1 MKNIFAKYAPT
12 TLITSIL
19 LLLYISFER
28 EIIENFDRFIIP
40 VFSIMRF
47 NIITK
52 ILFCIIISIFLFSF
66 FRFKWYKGNE
76 KAYWFS
82 FVIILMY
89 GYYCWYEKLYAP
101 ILFFCFVGY
110 TDVLIGI
117 LMFAL
122 ICKVIFIL
130 PELKSTTKKVLHKI
144 KSIFEE
150 KKLNESKPLHSIFLT
165 DTPIVLPKEDILDY
179 DNDVKQLVEQL
190 KIISS
195 EYSYSVGI
203 TSSWGTGKSSYLNML
218 KHYLRINNDFI
229 IIDFNP
235 RHSYT
240 PQDIQKDFF
249 SVLQSKLKKYDY
261 RFTYIFK
268 NYLKA
273 LSIIESKFL
282 SSLFELHKIW
292 DVKSEKEKLNDL
304 IAQIDKRIVIIIE
317 DFDRL
322 LADEIIEVFK
332 LIDANASFT
341 NFIFITAYDKKHINK
356 IIGETYS
363 NEEAFFS
370 DKFFTIE
377 IPVPRCPYSKI
388 YDYLIKTLI
397 DKLHVEKEEIEKY
410 KIVLAGLR
418 EVLEKY
424 LTTLR
429 DVKRFLNFF
438 IRPYQQVK
446 GEVEFRDY
454 FLVRI
459 IQYINE
465 EEYIKLYRREYFED
479 PFSAFLSSSSELK
492 LKEDFEAETKDII
505 EILFDREKTPASI
518 NNSRFNQY
526 FENSVYGTKI
536 TEMEKLL
543 DEETTIE
550 DVYSQ
555 IKSYSQE
562 VIHKDLVPFLEFK
575 NILQFNSK
583 SKLERYLDIIVYI
596 YCSTKNRGVYLVL
609 LSFIYKKTKNEIL
622 RLYKDINQDYYYDWL
637 ILSKLQGSYIKNMKY
652 PNYPNLTGSIISESI
667 TNQTFRESIIFTKEK
682 LLDISKKALDDLLAN
697 DEQVKQLH
705 LELLY
710 SCFSEIK
717 DNVRVLDEE
726 YCKKI
731 YEAIKK
737 EPKCFLNE
745 FVTPLVNG
753 VRAPLFWE
761 DLFKNKEELKKLIY
775 NTDFENKFLVR
786 NFWEL
791 FENNGYK
798 SIEILDKPFT
808 QMVNDN
814 LEREIKRLKEI
825 EQIKKEFCIKK
836 NERETNKQGKSN
848 QFYKGVYMEL
858 LNKLKNI
865 DLNIT
870 MKDAVKKLI
879 EKEISECDKEAN

>member
-19 LLLYISFER
+19 LLLYICFER

-117 LMFAL
+117 LIFTLFYKL
-122 ICKVIFIL
+122 I
-130 PELKSTTKKVLHKI
+130 S
-144 KSIFEE
+144 SIFKKKKNEE
-150 KKLNESKPLHSIFLT
+150 IDDKDTIFLS
-165 DTPIVLPKEDILDY
+165 DTPIISDKKDILDY
-179 DNDVKQLVEQL
+179 ANDVKQLAEQL

-203 TSSWGTGKSSYLNML
+203 TSSWGSGKSSYLNML
-218 KHYLRINNDFI
+218 KNYLSSNKDFI
-229 IIDFNP
+229 VIDFNP

-249 SVLQSKLKKYDY
+249 SVLQSKLKEYDY

-304 IAQIDKRIVIIIE
+304 ISQIDKRIVIVIE

-332 LIDANASFT
+332 LIDGNASFT

-377 IPVPRCPYSKI
+377 VPIPKRPYDKI
-388 YDYLIKTLI
+388 FNYLIETLT
-397 DKLHVEKEEIEKY
+397 DKLHIRKEEVEKYE
-410 KIVLAGLR
+410 IVLANHI
-418 EVLEKY
+418 EVLKKY

-429 DVKRFLNFF
+429 DVKRFLNLF
-438 IRPYQQVK
+438 IRSYQQVE

-454 FLVRI
+454 FLIRI
-459 IQYINE
+459 IQYKNE
-465 EEYIKLYRREYFED
+465 EEYVKLYKKEYFENEY
-479 PFSAFLSSSSELK
+479 FTEFK
-492 LKEDFEAETKDII
+492 LKENLNAETKEII
-505 EILFDREKTPASI
+505 RELFNKDKSLTSI
-518 NNSRFNQY
+518 NNHTMFDRY
-526 FENSVYGTKI
+526 FYNSVYGTLKI

-609 LSFIYKKTKNEIL
+609 LSFIYKKTKKEIL

-761 DLFKNKEELKKLIY
+761 DLFKNKEELKKLIDK
-775 NTDFENKFLVR
+775 TDFENKFLVR
-786 NFWEL
+786 NFWKL
-791 FENNGYK
+791 FENNEYK
-798 SIEILDKPFT
+798 PIEILDKPFT

>member
-19 LLLYISFER
+19 LLLYICFER

-117 LMFAL
+117 LIFTLFYKL
-122 ICKVIFIL
+122 I
-130 PELKSTTKKVLHKI
+130 S
-144 KSIFEE
+144 SIFKKKKNEE
-150 KKLNESKPLHSIFLT
+150 IDDKDTIFLS
-165 DTPIVLPKEDILDY
+165 DTPIISDKKDILDY
-179 DNDVKQLVEQL
+179 ANDVKQLAEQL

-203 TSSWGTGKSSYLNML
+203 TSSWGSGKSSYLNML
-218 KHYLRINNDFI
+218 KNYLSSNKDFI
-229 IIDFNP
+229 VIDFNP

-249 SVLQSKLKKYDY
+249 SVLQSKLKEYDY

-304 IAQIDKRIVIIIE
+304 ISQIDKRIVIVIE

-332 LIDANASFT
+332 LIDGNASFT

-377 IPVPRCPYSKI
+377 VPIPKRPYDKI
-388 YDYLIKTLI
+388 FNYLIETLT
-397 DKLHVEKEEIEKY
+397 DKLHIRKEEVEKYE
-410 KIVLAGLR
+410 IVLANHI
-418 EVLEKY
+418 EVLKKY

-429 DVKRFLNFF
+429 DVKRFLNLF
-438 IRPYQQVK
+438 IRSYQQVE

-454 FLVRI
+454 FLIRI
-459 IQYINE
+459 IQYKNE
-465 EEYIKLYRREYFED
+465 EEYVKLYKKEYFENEY
-479 PFSAFLSSSSELK
+479 FTEFK
-492 LKEDFEAETKDII
+492 LKENLNAETKEII
-505 EILFDREKTPASI
+505 RELFNKDKSLTSI
-518 NNSRFNQY
+518 NNHTMFDRY
-526 FENSVYGTKI
+526 FYNSVYGTLKI

-609 LSFIYKKTKNEIL
+609 LSFIYKKTKNEI
-622 RLYKDINQDYYYDWL
+622 NQDYYDRL

-761 DLFKNKEELKKLIY
+761 DLFKNKEELKKLIDK
-775 NTDFENKFLVR
+775 TDFENKFLVR
-786 NFWEL
+786 NFWKL
-791 FENNGYK
+791 FENNEYK
-798 SIEILDKPFT
+798 PIEILDKPFT

-825 EQIKKEFCIKK
+825 EQIKKEFCKKK

>member
-19 LLLYISFER
+19 LLLYICFER

-117 LMFAL
+117 LIFTLFYKL
-122 ICKVIFIL
+122 I
-130 PELKSTTKKVLHKI
+130 S
-144 KSIFEE
+144 SIFKKKKNEE
-150 KKLNESKPLHSIFLT
+150 IDDKDTIFLS
-165 DTPIVLPKEDILDY
+165 DTPIISDKKDILDY
-179 DNDVKQLVEQL
+179 ANDVKQLVEQL

-203 TSSWGTGKSSYLNML
+203 TSSWGSGKSSYLNML
-218 KHYLRINNDFI
+218 KNYLSSNKDFI
-229 IIDFNP
+229 VIDFNP

-249 SVLQSKLKKYDY
+249 SVLQSKLKEYDY

-304 IAQIDKRIVIIIE
+304 ISQIDKRIVIVIE

-332 LIDANASFT
+332 LIDGNASFT

-377 IPVPRCPYSKI
+377 VPIPKRPYDKI
-388 YDYLIKTLI
+388 FNYLIETLT
-397 DKLHVEKEEIEKY
+397 DKLHIRKEEVEKYE
-410 KIVLAGLR
+410 IVLANHI
-418 EVLEKY
+418 EVLKKY

-429 DVKRFLNFF
+429 DVKRFLNLF
-438 IRPYQQVK
+438 IRSYQQVE

-454 FLVRI
+454 FLIRI
-459 IQYINE
+459 IQYKNE
-465 EEYIKLYRREYFED
+465 EEYVKLYKKEYFENED
-479 PFSAFLSSSSELK
+479 FTDFSPSEFK
-492 LKEDFEAETKDII
+492 LKENLNAETEEIIRELFNKDKS
-505 EILFDREKTPASI
+505 LTSI
-518 NNSRFNQY
+518 NNHTMFDRY
-526 FENSVYGTKI
+526 FYNSVYGTLKI

-637 ILSKLQGSYIKNMKY
+637 ILSKLQGSYVKNMKY

-761 DLFKNKEELKKLIY
+761 DLFKNKEELKKLIDK
-775 NTDFENKFLVR
+775 TDFENKFLVR
-786 NFWEL
+786 NFWKL
-791 FENNGYK
+791 FENNEYK
-798 SIEILDKPFT
+798 PIEILDKPFT

-825 EQIKKEFCIKK
+825 EQIKKEFSIKK

>member
-117 LMFAL
+117 LIFTLFYKL
-122 ICKVIFIL
+122 I
-130 PELKSTTKKVLHKI
+130 S
-144 KSIFEE
+144 SIFKKKKNEE
-150 KKLNESKPLHSIFLT
+150 IDDKDTIFLS
-165 DTPIVLPKEDILDY
+165 DTPIISDKEDILDY
-179 DNDVKQLVEQL
+179 ANDVKQLAEQL

-203 TSSWGTGKSSYLNML
+203 TSSWGSGKSSYLNML
-218 KHYLRINNDFI
+218 KNYLSSNKDFI
-229 IIDFNP
+229 VIDFNP

-249 SVLQSKLKKYDY
+249 SVLQSKLKEYDY

-304 IAQIDKRIVIIIE
+304 ISQIDKRIVIVIE

-332 LIDANASFT
+332 LIDGNASFT

-377 IPVPRCPYSKI
+377 VPIPKRPYDKI
-388 YDYLIKTLI
+388 FNYLIETLT
-397 DKLHVEKEEIEKY
+397 DKLHIRKEEVEKYE
-410 KIVLAGLR
+410 IVLANHI
-418 EVLEKY
+418 EVLKKY

-429 DVKRFLNFF
+429 DVKRFLNLF
-438 IRPYQQVK
+438 IRSYQQVE

-454 FLVRI
+454 FLIRI
-459 IQYINE
+459 IQYKNE
-465 EEYIKLYRREYFED
+465 EEYVKLYKKEYFKNED
-479 PFSAFLSSSSELK
+479 FTNFSPSEFK
-492 LKEDFEAETKDII
+492 LKENLNAETEEIIRELFNKDKS
-505 EILFDREKTPASI
+505 LTSI
-518 NNSRFNQY
+518 NNHTMFDRY
-526 FENSVYGTKI
+526 FYNSVYGTLKI

-555 IKSYSQE
+555 IKLYSQE

-583 SKLERYLDIIVYI
+583 FKLERYLDIIVYI
-596 YCSTKNRGVYLVL
+596 YCLTKNRGAYLIL
-609 LSFIYKKTKNEIL
+609 LSFIYKKTKNEI
-622 RLYKDINQDYYYDWL
+622 NQDYYDGL
-637 ILSKLQGSYIKNMKY
+637 ISSKLQGFYIKNMNY
-652 PNYPNLTGSIISESI
+652 PNYPNITGSLISESI
-667 TNQTFRESIIFTKEK
+667 TNQTFSESIIFTKEQ
-682 LLDISKKALDDLLAN
+682 LLYISRKALYDYIN
-697 DEQVKQLH
+697 NEPCIGEKH
-705 LELLY
+705 LSLLY
-710 SCFSEIK
+710 SCFLKLENNTRKLDK
-717 DNVRVLDEE
+717 DACEKV
-726 YCKKI
+726 

-745 FVTPLVNG
+745 FVTPLVDG

-761 DLFKNKEELKKLIY
+761 DLFKNKEELKELIY
-775 NTDFENKFLVR
+775 NTDFENKFLIR

-791 FENNGYK
+791 FENNEYK
-798 SIEILDKPFT
+798 PIEILDKPFT

-825 EQIKKEFCIKK
+825 EQIKKNFCIKK

-865 DLNIT
+865 NLNIT

>member
-76 KAYWFS
+76 KVYWFS

-117 LMFAL
+117 LIFTLFYKL
-122 ICKVIFIL
+122 I
-130 PELKSTTKKVLHKI
+130 S
-144 KSIFEE
+144 SIFKKKKNEE
-150 KKLNESKPLHSIFLT
+150 IDDKDTIFLS
-165 DTPIVLPKEDILDY
+165 DTPIISDKKDILDY
-179 DNDVKQLVEQL
+179 ANDVKQLAEQL

-203 TSSWGTGKSSYLNML
+203 TSSWGSGKSSYLNML
-218 KHYLRINNDFI
+218 KNYLSSNKDFI
-229 IIDFNP
+229 VIDFNP

-240 PQDIQKDFF
+240 PKDIQKDFF
-249 SVLQSKLKKYDY
+249 SVLQSKLKEYDY

-304 IAQIDKRIVIIIE
+304 ISQIDKRIVIVIE

-332 LIDANASFT
+332 LIDGNASFT

-377 IPVPRCPYSKI
+377 VPIPKRPYDKI
-388 YDYLIKTLI
+388 FNYLIETLT
-397 DKLHVEKEEIEKY
+397 DKLHIRKEEVEKYE
-410 KIVLAGLR
+410 IVLANHI
-418 EVLEKY
+418 EVLKKY

-429 DVKRFLNFF
+429 DVKRFLNLF
-438 IRPYQQVK
+438 IRSYQQVE

-454 FLVRI
+454 FLIRI
-459 IQYINE
+459 IQYKNE
-465 EEYIKLYRREYFED
+465 EEYVKLYKKEYFENED
-479 PFSAFLSSSSELK
+479 FTDFSPSEFK
-492 LKEDFEAETKDII
+492 LKENLNAETEEIIRELFNKDKS
-505 EILFDREKTPASI
+505 LTSI
-518 NNSRFNQY
+518 NNHTMFDRY
-526 FENSVYGTKI
+526 FYNSVYGTLKI

-731 YEAIKK
+731 YEVIKK

-761 DLFKNKEELKKLIY
+761 DLFKNKEELKKLIDK
-775 NTDFENKFLVR
+775 TDFENKFLVR
-786 NFWEL
+786 NFWKL
-791 FENNGYK
+791 FENNEYK
-798 SIEILDKPFT
+798 PIEILDKPFT

-865 DLNIT
+865 NLNIT

>member
-1 MKNIFAKYAPT
+1 MI
-12 TLITSIL
+12 
-19 LLLYISFER
+19 
-28 EIIENFDRFIIP
+28 
-40 VFSIMRF
+40 
-47 NIITK
+47 
-52 ILFCIIISIFLFSF
+52 
-66 FRFKWYKGNE
+66 
-76 KAYWFS
+76 
-82 FVIILMY
+82 
-89 GYYCWYEKLYAP
+89 
-101 ILFFCFVGY
+101 
-110 TDVLIGI
+110 
-117 LMFAL
+117 
-122 ICKVIFIL
+122 
-130 PELKSTTKKVLHKI
+130 
-144 KSIFEE
+144 
-150 KKLNESKPLHSIFLT
+150 
-165 DTPIVLPKEDILDY
+165 
-179 DNDVKQLVEQL
+179 
-190 KIISS
+190 
-195 EYSYSVGI
+195 
-203 TSSWGTGKSSYLNML
+203 
-218 KHYLRINNDFI
+218 
-229 IIDFNP
+229 
-235 RHSYT
+235 
-240 PQDIQKDFF
+240 
-249 SVLQSKLKKYDY
+249 
-261 RFTYIFK
+261 
-268 NYLKA
+268 
-273 LSIIESKFL
+273 
-282 SSLFELHKIW
+282 
-292 DVKSEKEKLNDL
+292 
-304 IAQIDKRIVIIIE
+304 
-317 DFDRL
+317 
-322 LADEIIEVFK
+322 
-332 LIDANASFT
+332 
-341 NFIFITAYDKKHINK
+341 
-356 IIGETYS
+356 
-363 NEEAFFS
+363 
-370 DKFFTIE
+370 
-377 IPVPRCPYSKI
+377 
-388 YDYLIKTLI
+388 
-397 DKLHVEKEEIEKY
+397 
-410 KIVLAGLR
+410 
-418 EVLEKY
+418 
-424 LTTLR
+424 
-429 DVKRFLNFF
+429 
-438 IRPYQQVK
+438 
-446 GEVEFRDY
+446 
-454 FLVRI
+454 RI
-459 IQYINE
+459 IQYKNE
-465 EEYIKLYRREYFED
+465 EEYVKLYKKEYFENEY
-479 PFSAFLSSSSELK
+479 FTEFK
-492 LKEDFEAETKDII
+492 LKENLNAETEEIIRELFNKDKS
-505 EILFDREKTPASI
+505 LTSI
-518 NNSRFNQY
+518 NNHTMFDRY
-526 FENSVYGTKI
+526 FYNSVYGTLKI

-761 DLFKNKEELKKLIY
+761 DLFKNKEELKKLIDK
-775 NTDFENKFLVR
+775 TDFENKFLVR
-786 NFWEL
+786 NFWKL
-791 FENNGYK
+791 FENNEYK
-798 SIEILDKPFT
+798 PIEILDKPFT

>member
-117 LMFAL
+117 LIFTLFYKL
-122 ICKVIFIL
+122 I
-130 PELKSTTKKVLHKI
+130 S
-144 KSIFEE
+144 SIFKKKKNEE
-150 KKLNESKPLHSIFLT
+150 IDDKDTIFLS
-165 DTPIVLPKEDILDY
+165 DTPIISDKKDILDY
-179 DNDVKQLVEQL
+179 ANDVKQLVEQL

-203 TSSWGTGKSSYLNML
+203 TSSWGSGKSSYLNML
-218 KHYLRINNDFI
+218 KNYLSSNKDFI
-229 IIDFNP
+229 VIDFNP

-249 SVLQSKLKKYDY
+249 SVLQSKLKEYDY

-304 IAQIDKRIVIIIE
+304 ISQIDKRIVIVIE

-332 LIDANASFT
+332 LIDGNASFT

-377 IPVPRCPYSKI
+377 VPIPKRPYDKI
-388 YDYLIKTLI
+388 FNYLIETLT
-397 DKLHVEKEEIEKY
+397 DKLHIRKEEVEKYE
-410 KIVLAGLR
+410 IVLANHI
-418 EVLEKY
+418 EVLKKY

-429 DVKRFLNFF
+429 DVKRFLNLF
-438 IRPYQQVK
+438 IRSYQQVE

-454 FLVRI
+454 FLIRI
-459 IQYINE
+459 IQYKNE
-465 EEYIKLYRREYFED
+465 EEYVKLYKKEYFENED
-479 PFSAFLSSSSELK
+479 FTDFSPSEFK
-492 LKEDFEAETKDII
+492 LKENLNAETEEIIRELFNKDKS
-505 EILFDREKTPASI
+505 LTSI
-518 NNSRFNQY
+518 NNHTMFDRY
-526 FENSVYGTKI
+526 FYNSVYGTLKI
-536 TEMEKLL
+536 KEMEKLL

-667 TNQTFRESIIFTKEK
+667 INQTFRESIIFTKEK

-761 DLFKNKEELKKLIY
+761 DLFKNKEELKKLIDK
-775 NTDFENKFLVR
+775 TDFENKFLVR

-791 FENNGYK
+791 FENNEYK
-798 SIEILDKPFT
+798 PIEILDKPFT

-836 NERETNKQGKSN
+836 NKRKTNKQGKSN

-865 DLNIT
+865 NLNIT
-870 MKDAVKKLI
+870 MKNAVKKLI

>member
-101 ILFFCFVGY
+101 IIFFCFVGY

-117 LMFAL
+117 LIFTLFYKL
-122 ICKVIFIL
+122 I
-130 PELKSTTKKVLHKI
+130 S
-144 KSIFEE
+144 SIFKKKKNEE
-150 KKLNESKPLHSIFLT
+150 IDDKDTIFLS
-165 DTPIVLPKEDILDY
+165 DTPIISDKKDILDY
-179 DNDVKQLVEQL
+179 ANDVKQLAEQL

-203 TSSWGTGKSSYLNML
+203 TSSWGSGKSSYLNML
-218 KHYLRINNDFI
+218 KNYLSSNKDFI
-229 IIDFNP
+229 VIDFNP

-249 SVLQSKLKKYDY
+249 SVLQSKLKEYDY

-304 IAQIDKRIVIIIE
+304 ISQIDKRIVIVIE

-332 LIDANASFT
+332 LIDGNASFT

-377 IPVPRCPYSKI
+377 VPIPKRPYDKI
-388 YDYLIKTLI
+388 FNYIIETLT
-397 DKLHVEKEEIEKY
+397 DKLHIRKEEVEKYE
-410 KIVLAGLR
+410 IVLANHI
-418 EVLEKY
+418 EVLKKY

-429 DVKRFLNFF
+429 DVKRFLNLF
-438 IRPYQQVK
+438 IRSYQQVE

-454 FLVRI
+454 FLIRI
-459 IQYINE
+459 IQYKNE
-465 EEYIKLYRREYFED
+465 EEYVKLYKKEYFENEY
-479 PFSAFLSSSSELK
+479 FTEFK
-492 LKEDFEAETKDII
+492 LKENLNAETEEIIRELFNKDKS
-505 EILFDREKTPASI
+505 LTSI
-518 NNSRFNQY
+518 NNHTMFDRY
-526 FENSVYGTKI
+526 FYNSVYGTLKI

-761 DLFKNKEELKKLIY
+761 DLFKNKEELKKLIDK
-775 NTDFENKFLVR
+775 TDFENKFLVR
-786 NFWEL
+786 NFW
-791 FENNGYK
+791 N
-798 SIEILDKPFT
+798 
-808 QMVNDN
+808 
-814 LEREIKRLKEI
+814 R
-825 EQIKKEFCIKK
+825 
-836 NERETNKQGKSN
+836 
-848 QFYKGVYMEL
+848 
-858 LNKLKNI
+858 
-865 DLNIT
+865 
-870 MKDAVKKLI
+870 
-879 EKEISECDKEAN
+879 AN

>member
-19 LLLYISFER
+19 LLLYICFER

-117 LMFAL
+117 LIFTLFYKL
-122 ICKVIFIL
+122 I
-130 PELKSTTKKVLHKI
+130 S
-144 KSIFEE
+144 SIFKKKKNEE
-150 KKLNESKPLHSIFLT
+150 IDDKDTIFLS
-165 DTPIVLPKEDILDY
+165 DTPIISDKKDILDY
-179 DNDVKQLVEQL
+179 ANDVKQLAEQL

-203 TSSWGTGKSSYLNML
+203 TSSWGSGKSSYLNML
-218 KHYLRINNDFI
+218 KNYLSSNKDFI
-229 IIDFNP
+229 VIDFNP

-249 SVLQSKLKKYDY
+249 SVLQSKLKEYDY

-304 IAQIDKRIVIIIE
+304 ISQIDKRIVIVIE

-332 LIDANASFT
+332 LIDGNASFT

-377 IPVPRCPYSKI
+377 VPIPKRPYDKI
-388 YDYLIKTLI
+388 FNYIIETLT
-397 DKLHVEKEEIEKY
+397 DKLHIRKEEVEKYE
-410 KIVLAGLR
+410 IVLANHI
-418 EVLEKY
+418 EVLKKY

-429 DVKRFLNFF
+429 DVKRFLNLF
-438 IRPYQQVK
+438 IRSYQQVE

-454 FLVRI
+454 FLIRI
-459 IQYINE
+459 IQYKNE
-465 EEYIKLYRREYFED
+465 EEYVKLYKKEYFENEY
-479 PFSAFLSSSSELK
+479 FTEFK
-492 LKEDFEAETKDII
+492 LKENLNAETEEIIRELFNKDKS
-505 EILFDREKTPASI
+505 LTSI
-518 NNSRFNQY
+518 NNHTMFDRY
-526 FENSVYGTKI
+526 FYNSVYGTLKI

-761 DLFKNKEELKKLIY
+761 DLFKNKEELKKLIDK
-775 NTDFENKFLVR
+775 TDFENKFLVR
-786 NFWEL
+786 NFWKL
-791 FENNGYK
+791 FENNEYK
-798 SIEILDKPFT
+798 PIEILDKPFT

-865 DLNIT
+865 NLNIT

>member
-1 MKNIFAKYAPT
+1 MQFICIFAVLKYTKMKNIFAKYAPT

-19 LLLYISFER
+19 LLLYICFER

-117 LMFAL
+117 LIFTLFYKL
-122 ICKVIFIL
+122 I
-130 PELKSTTKKVLHKI
+130 S
-144 KSIFEE
+144 SIFKKKKNEE
-150 KKLNESKPLHSIFLT
+150 IDHKDTIFLS
-165 DTPIVLPKEDILDY
+165 DTPIISDKKDILDY
-179 DNDVKQLVEQL
+179 ANDVKQLAEQL

-203 TSSWGTGKSSYLNML
+203 TSSWGSGKSSYLNML
-218 KHYLRINNDFI
+218 KNYLSSNKDFI
-229 IIDFNP
+229 VIDFNP

-249 SVLQSKLKKYDY
+249 SVLQSKLKEYDY

-304 IAQIDKRIVIIIE
+304 ISQIDKRIVIVIE

-377 IPVPRCPYSKI
+377 VPIPKRPYDKI
-388 YDYLIKTLI
+388 FNYLIETLT
-397 DKLHVEKEEIEKY
+397 DKLHIRKEEVEKYE
-410 KIVLAGLR
+410 IVLANHI
-418 EVLEKY
+418 EVLKKY

-429 DVKRFLNFF
+429 DVKRFLNLF
-438 IRPYQQVK
+438 IRSYQQVE

-454 FLVRI
+454 FLIRI
-459 IQYINE
+459 IQYKNE
-465 EEYIKLYRREYFED
+465 EEYVKLYKKEYFENEY
-479 PFSAFLSSSSELK
+479 FTEFK
-492 LKEDFEAETKDII
+492 LKENLNAETEEIIRELFNKDKS
-505 EILFDREKTPASI
+505 LTSI
-518 NNSRFNQY
+518 NNHTMFDRY
-526 FENSVYGTKI
+526 FYNSVYGTLKI

-710 SCFSEIK
+710 SCFSELENNTRKLDK
-717 DNVRVLDEE
+717 DSCEKV
-726 YCKKI
+726 

-737 EPKCFLNE
+737 EPEYFLND
-745 FVTPLVNG
+745 FVTPLVDG

-761 DLFKNKEELKKLIY
+761 DLFKNKEELKELI
-775 NTDFENKFLVR
+775 NRTNFENKILVK

-791 FENNGYK
+791 LENNGYK
-798 SIEILDKPFT
+798 SIEILDKPFD
-808 QMVNDN
+808 QMVSDN
-814 LEREIKRLKEI
+814 LEREIKKLRLLENIEDEFKEVKSKQKEEISNTNYLERFIRLSEKVIGVKLNILRKIELDKEI
-825 EQIKKEFCIKK
+825 E
-836 NERETNKQGKSN
+836 KS
-848 QFYKGVYMEL
+848 
-858 LNKLKNI
+858 
-865 DLNIT
+865 
-870 MKDAVKKLI
+870 
-879 EKEISECDKEAN
+879 ISECEKEMGKLQETN

>member
-19 LLLYISFER
+19 LLLYICFER

-117 LMFAL
+117 LIFTLFYKL
-122 ICKVIFIL
+122 I
-130 PELKSTTKKVLHKI
+130 S
-144 KSIFEE
+144 SIFKKKKNEE
-150 KKLNESKPLHSIFLT
+150 IDDKDTIFLS
-165 DTPIVLPKEDILDY
+165 DTPIISDKKDILDY
-179 DNDVKQLVEQL
+179 ANDVKQLAEQL

-203 TSSWGTGKSSYLNML
+203 TSSWGSGKSSYLNML
-218 KHYLRINNDFI
+218 KNYLSSNKDFI
-229 IIDFNP
+229 VIDFNP

-249 SVLQSKLKKYDY
+249 SVLQSKLKEYDY

-304 IAQIDKRIVIIIE
+304 ISQIDKRIVIVIE

-332 LIDANASFT
+332 LIDGNASFT

-377 IPVPRCPYSKI
+377 VPIPKRPYDKI
-388 YDYLIKTLI
+388 FNYLIETLT
-397 DKLHVEKEEIEKY
+397 DKLHIRKEEVEKYE
-410 KIVLAGLR
+410 IVLANHI
-418 EVLEKY
+418 EVLKKY

-429 DVKRFLNFF
+429 DVKRFLNLF
-438 IRPYQQVK
+438 IRSYQQVE

-454 FLVRI
+454 FLIRI
-459 IQYINE
+459 IQYKNE
-465 EEYIKLYRREYFED
+465 EEYVKLYKKEYFENEY
-479 PFSAFLSSSSELK
+479 FTEFK
-492 LKEDFEAETKDII
+492 LKENLNAETEEIIRELFNKDKS
-505 EILFDREKTPASI
+505 LTSI
-518 NNSRFNQY
+518 NNHTMFDRY
-526 FENSVYGTKI
+526 FYNSVYGTLKI

-761 DLFKNKEELKKLIY
+761 DLFKNKEELKKLIDK
-775 NTDFENKFLVR
+775 TDFENKFLVR
-786 NFWEL
+786 NFWKL
-791 FENNGYK
+791 FENNEYK
-798 SIEILDKPFT
+798 PIEILDKPFT

>member
-117 LMFAL
+117 LIFTLFYKL
-122 ICKVIFIL
+122 I
-130 PELKSTTKKVLHKI
+130 S
-144 KSIFEE
+144 SIFKKKKNEE
-150 KKLNESKPLHSIFLT
+150 IDDKDTIFLS
-165 DTPIVLPKEDILDY
+165 DTPIISDKKDILDY
-179 DNDVKQLVEQL
+179 ANDVKQLAEQL

-203 TSSWGTGKSSYLNML
+203 TSSWGSGKSSYLNML
-218 KHYLRINNDFI
+218 KNYLSSNKDFI
-229 IIDFNP
+229 VIDFNP

-543 DEETTIE
+543 DEETTIV

-555 IKSYSQE
+555 IESYSQE
-562 VIHKDLVPFLEFK
+562 IIHKDLLPFLEFK

-596 YCSTKNRGVYLVL
+596 YCSTKNRGAYLVL
-609 LSFIYKKTKNEIL
+609 LPFIYKKTKNEIL

-761 DLFKNKEELKKLIY
+761 DLFKNKEELKKLIDK
-775 NTDFENKFLVR
+775 TDFENKFLVR
-786 NFWEL
+786 NFWKL
-791 FENNGYK
+791 FENNEYK
-798 SIEILDKPFT
+798 PIEILDKPFT

>member
-117 LMFAL
+117 LIFTLFYKL
-122 ICKVIFIL
+122 I
-130 PELKSTTKKVLHKI
+130 S
-144 KSIFEE
+144 SIFKKKKNEE
-150 KKLNESKPLHSIFLT
+150 IDDKDTIFLS
-165 DTPIVLPKEDILDY
+165 DTPIISDKKDILDY
-179 DNDVKQLVEQL
+179 ANDVKQLAEQL

-203 TSSWGTGKSSYLNML
+203 TSSWGSGKSSYLNML
-218 KHYLRINNDFI
+218 KNYLSSNKDFI
-229 IIDFNP
+229 VIDFNP

-249 SVLQSKLKKYDY
+249 SVLQSKLKEYDY

-304 IAQIDKRIVIIIE
+304 ISQIDKRIVIVIE

-332 LIDANASFT
+332 LIDGNASFT

-377 IPVPRCPYSKI
+377 VPIPKRPYDKI
-388 YDYLIKTLI
+388 FNYLIETLT
-397 DKLHVEKEEIEKY
+397 DKLHIRKEEVEKYE
-410 KIVLAGLR
+410 IVLANHI
-418 EVLEKY
+418 EVLKKY

-429 DVKRFLNFF
+429 DVKRFLNLF
-438 IRPYQQVK
+438 IRSYQQVE

-454 FLVRI
+454 FLIRI
-459 IQYINE
+459 IQYKNE
-465 EEYIKLYRREYFED
+465 EEYVKLYKKEYFENED
-479 PFSAFLSSSSELK
+479 FTDFSPSEFK
-492 LKEDFEAETKDII
+492 LKENLNAETEEIIRELFNKDKS
-505 EILFDREKTPASI
+505 LTSI
-518 NNSRFNQY
+518 NNHTMFDRY
-526 FENSVYGTKI
+526 FYNSVYGTLKI

-575 NILQFNSK
+575 SILQFNCK
-583 SKLERYLDIIVYI
+583 FKLERYLDIIVYI
-596 YCSTKNRGVYLVL
+596 YCLTKNRGAYLIL
-609 LSFIYKKTKNEIL
+609 LSFIYKKTKNEI
-622 RLYKDINQDYYYDWL
+622 NQDYYDRL

-682 LLDISKKALDDLLAN
+682 FLDISKKALDDLLAN

-761 DLFKNKEELKKLIY
+761 DLFKNKEELKKLIDK
-775 NTDFENKFLVR
+775 TDFENKFLVR
-786 NFWEL
+786 NFWKL
-791 FENNGYK
+791 FENNEYK
-798 SIEILDKPFT
+798 PIEILDKPFT

-814 LEREIKRLKEI
+814 LEREFKRLKEI

-865 DLNIT
+865 NLNIT

>member
-101 ILFFCFVGY
+101 IIFFCFVGY

-117 LMFAL
+117 LIFTLFYKL
-122 ICKVIFIL
+122 I
-130 PELKSTTKKVLHKI
+130 S
-144 KSIFEE
+144 SIFKKKKNEE
-150 KKLNESKPLHSIFLT
+150 IDDKDTIFLS
-165 DTPIVLPKEDILDY
+165 DTPIISDKKDILDY
-179 DNDVKQLVEQL
+179 ANDVKQLAEQL

-203 TSSWGTGKSSYLNML
+203 TSSWGSGKSSYLNML
-218 KHYLRINNDFI
+218 KNYLSSNKDFI
-229 IIDFNP
+229 VIDFNP

-249 SVLQSKLKKYDY
+249 SVLQSKLKEYDY

-304 IAQIDKRIVIIIE
+304 ISQIDKRIVIVIE

-332 LIDANASFT
+332 LIDGNASFT

-377 IPVPRCPYSKI
+377 VPIPKRPYDKI
-388 YDYLIKTLI
+388 FNYLIETLT
-397 DKLHVEKEEIEKY
+397 DKLHIRKEEVEKYE
-410 KIVLAGLR
+410 IVLANHI
-418 EVLEKY
+418 EVLKKY

-429 DVKRFLNFF
+429 DVKRFLNLF
-438 IRPYQQVK
+438 IRSYQQVE

-454 FLVRI
+454 FLIRI
-459 IQYINE
+459 IQYKNE
-465 EEYIKLYRREYFED
+465 EEYVKLYKKEYFENEY
-479 PFSAFLSSSSELK
+479 FTEFLPSEFK
-492 LKEDFEAETKDII
+492 LKENLNAETEEIIRELFNKDKS
-505 EILFDREKTPASI
+505 LTSI
-518 NNSRFNQY
+518 NNHTMFDRY
-526 FENSVYGTKI
+526 FYNSVYGTLKI

-761 DLFKNKEELKKLIY
+761 DLFKNKEELKKLIDK
-775 NTDFENKFLVR
+775 TDFENKFLVR
-786 NFWEL
+786 NFWKL
-791 FENNGYK
+791 FENNEYK
-798 SIEILDKPFT
+798 PIEILDKPFT

-865 DLNIT
+865 NLNIT

>member
-249 SVLQSKLKKYDY
+249 SVLQSKLKKYNY

-341 NFIFITAYDKKHINK
+341 NFIFITAYDKNHINK

-543 DEETTIE
+543 DEETTIV

-555 IKSYSQE
+555 IESYSQE
-562 VIHKDLVPFLEFK
+562 IIHKDLLPFLEFK

-596 YCSTKNRGVYLVL
+596 YCSTKNRGAYLVL
-609 LSFIYKKTKNEIL
+609 LPFIYKKTKNEIL
-622 RLYKDINQDYYYDWL
+622 RLYKDINQDYYDGL

-667 TNQTFRESIIFTKEK
+667 TNQTFRESIIFTKEE
-682 LLDISKKALDDLLAN
+682 LLDISKKALYDYIN
-697 DEQVKQLH
+697 NEPCIGEKH
-705 LELLY
+705 LSLLY
-710 SCFSEIK
+710 SCFLKLENNTRKLDK
-717 DNVRVLDEE
+717 DACEKV
-726 YCKKI
+726 

-745 FVTPLVNG
+745 FVTPLVDG

>member
-117 LMFAL
+117 LIFTLFYKL
-122 ICKVIFIL
+122 I
-130 PELKSTTKKVLHKI
+130 S
-144 KSIFEE
+144 SIFKKKKNEE
-150 KKLNESKPLHSIFLT
+150 IDDKDTIFLS
-165 DTPIVLPKEDILDY
+165 DTPIISDKKDILDY
-179 DNDVKQLVEQL
+179 VNDVKQLAEQL

-203 TSSWGTGKSSYLNML
+203 TSSWGSGKSSYLNML
-218 KHYLRINNDFI
+218 KNYLSSNKDFI
-229 IIDFNP
+229 VIDFNP

-249 SVLQSKLKKYDY
+249 SVLQSKLKEYDY

-304 IAQIDKRIVIIIE
+304 ISQIDKRIVIVIE

-332 LIDANASFT
+332 LIDGNASFT

-377 IPVPRCPYSKI
+377 VPIPKRPYDKI
-388 YDYLIKTLI
+388 FNYLIETLT
-397 DKLHVEKEEIEKY
+397 DKLHIRKEEVEKYE
-410 KIVLAGLR
+410 IVLANHI
-418 EVLEKY
+418 EVLKKY

-429 DVKRFLNFF
+429 DVKRFLNLF
-438 IRPYQQVK
+438 IRSYQQVE

-454 FLVRI
+454 FLIRI
-459 IQYINE
+459 IQYKNE
-465 EEYIKLYRREYFED
+465 EEYVKLYKKEYFENEY
-479 PFSAFLSSSSELK
+479 FTEFK
-492 LKEDFEAETKDII
+492 LKENLNAETEEIIRELFNKDKS
-505 EILFDREKTPASI
+505 LTSI
-518 NNSRFNQY
+518 NNHTMFDRY
-526 FENSVYGTKI
+526 FYNSVYGTLKI

-737 EPKCFLNE
+737 EPKYFLNE

-775 NTDFENKFLVR
+775 KTDFENKFLVR

-865 DLNIT
+865 NLNIT

>member
-543 DEETTIE
+543 DEETTIV

-555 IKSYSQE
+555 IESYSQE
-562 VIHKDLVPFLEFK
+562 IIHKDLLPFLEFK

-596 YCSTKNRGVYLVL
+596 YCSTKNRGAYLVL
-609 LSFIYKKTKNEIL
+609 LPFIYKKTKNEIL
-622 RLYKDINQDYYYDWL
+622 RLYKDINQDYYDGL

-761 DLFKNKEELKKLIY
+761 DLFKNKEELKKLIDK
-775 NTDFENKFLVR
+775 TDFENKFLVR
-786 NFWEL
+786 NFWKL
-791 FENNGYK
+791 FENNEYK
-798 SIEILDKPFT
+798 PIEILDKPFT

-865 DLNIT
+865 NLNIT

>member
-1 MKNIFAKYAPT
+1 
-12 TLITSIL
+12 
-19 LLLYISFER
+19 
-28 EIIENFDRFIIP
+28 
-40 VFSIMRF
+40 
-47 NIITK
+47 
-52 ILFCIIISIFLFSF
+52 
-66 FRFKWYKGNE
+66 
-76 KAYWFS
+76 
-82 FVIILMY
+82 MY

-117 LMFAL
+117 LIFTLFYKL
-122 ICKVIFIL
+122 I
-130 PELKSTTKKVLHKI
+130 S
-144 KSIFEE
+144 SIFKKKKNEE
-150 KKLNESKPLHSIFLT
+150 IDDKDTIFLS
-165 DTPIVLPKEDILDY
+165 DTPIISDKKDILDY
-179 DNDVKQLVEQL
+179 ANDVKQLAEQL

-203 TSSWGTGKSSYLNML
+203 TSSWGSGKSSYLNML
-218 KHYLRINNDFI
+218 KNYLSSNKDFI
-229 IIDFNP
+229 VIDFNP

-249 SVLQSKLKKYDY
+249 SVLQSKLKEYDY

-304 IAQIDKRIVIIIE
+304 ISQIDKRIVIVIE

-332 LIDANASFT
+332 LIDGNASFT

-377 IPVPRCPYSKI
+377 VPIPKRPYDKI
-388 YDYLIKTLI
+388 FNYLIETLT
-397 DKLHVEKEEIEKY
+397 DKLHIRKEEVEKYE
-410 KIVLAGLR
+410 IVLANHI
-418 EVLEKY
+418 EVLKKY

-429 DVKRFLNFF
+429 DVKRFLNLF
-438 IRPYQQVK
+438 IRSYQQVE

-454 FLVRI
+454 FLIRI
-459 IQYINE
+459 IQYKNE
-465 EEYIKLYRREYFED
+465 EEYVKLYKKEYFTE
-479 PFSAFLSSSSELK
+479 FLPSEFK
-492 LKEDFEAETKDII
+492 LKENLNAETEEIIRELFNKDKS
-505 EILFDREKTPASI
+505 LTSI
-518 NNSRFNQY
+518 NNHTMFDRY
-526 FENSVYGTKI
+526 FYNSVYGTLKI

-609 LSFIYKKTKNEIL
+609 LSFINKKTKNEIL
-622 RLYKDINQDYYYDWL
+622 RLYKDINQDYYYYDWL

-667 TNQTFRESIIFTKEK
+667 TNQTFRESIIFTKEE
-682 LLDISKKALDDLLAN
+682 LLDISKKALYDYIN
-697 DEQVKQLH
+697 NEPCIGEKH
-705 LELLY
+705 LSLLY
-710 SCFSEIK
+710 SCFLKLENNTRKLDK
-717 DNVRVLDEE
+717 DACEKV
-726 YCKKI
+726 

-761 DLFKNKEELKKLIY
+761 DLFKNKEELKKLIDK
-775 NTDFENKFLVR
+775 TDFENKFLVR
-786 NFWEL
+786 NFWKL
-791 FENNGYK
+791 FENNEYK
-798 SIEILDKPFT
+798 PIEILDKPFT

>member
-117 LMFAL
+117 LIFTLFYKL
-122 ICKVIFIL
+122 I
-130 PELKSTTKKVLHKI
+130 S
-144 KSIFEE
+144 SIFKKKKNEE
-150 KKLNESKPLHSIFLT
+150 IDDKDTIFLS
-165 DTPIVLPKEDILDY
+165 DTPIISDKKDILDY
-179 DNDVKQLVEQL
+179 ANDVKQLAEQL

-203 TSSWGTGKSSYLNML
+203 TSSWGSGKSSYLNML
-218 KHYLRINNDFI
+218 KNYLSSNKDFI
-229 IIDFNP
+229 VIDFNP

-249 SVLQSKLKKYDY
+249 SVLQSKLKEYDY

-304 IAQIDKRIVIIIE
+304 ISQIDKRIVIVIE

-332 LIDANASFT
+332 LIDGNASFT

-377 IPVPRCPYSKI
+377 VPIPKRPYDKI
-388 YDYLIKTLI
+388 FNYLIETLT
-397 DKLHVEKEEIEKY
+397 DKLHIRKEEVEKYE
-410 KIVLAGLR
+410 IVLANHI
-418 EVLEKY
+418 EVLKKY

-429 DVKRFLNFF
+429 DVKRFLNLF
-438 IRPYQQVK
+438 IRSYQQVE

-454 FLVRI
+454 FLIRI
-459 IQYINE
+459 IQYKNE
-465 EEYIKLYRREYFED
+465 EEYVKLYKKEYFENED
-479 PFSAFLSSSSELK
+479 FTDFSPSEFK
-492 LKEDFEAETKDII
+492 LKENLNAETEEIIRELFNKDKS
-505 EILFDREKTPASI
+505 LTSI
-518 NNSRFNQY
+518 NNHTMFDRY
-526 FENSVYGTKI
+526 FYNSVYGTLKI

-575 NILQFNSK
+575 NILQFNCK
-583 SKLERYLDIIVYI
+583 FKLERYLDIIVYI
-596 YCSTKNRGVYLVL
+596 YCLTKNRGAYLIL
-609 LSFIYKKTKNEIL
+609 LSFIYKKTKNEI
-622 RLYKDINQDYYYDWL
+622 NQDYYDGL

-652 PNYPNLTGSIISESI
+652 PNYPNFTGSIISESI
-667 TNQTFRESIIFTKEK
+667 TNQTFRESIIFTKEE
-682 LLDISKKALDDLLAN
+682 LLDISKKALYDYIN
-697 DEQVKQLH
+697 NEPCIGEKH
-705 LELLY
+705 LSLLY
-710 SCFSEIK
+710 SCFLKLENNTRKLDK
-717 DNVRVLDEE
+717 DACEKV
-726 YCKKI
+726 

-761 DLFKNKEELKKLIY
+761 DLFKNKEELKKLIDK
-775 NTDFENKFLVR
+775 TDFENKFLVI
-786 NFWEL
+786 NFWKL
-791 FENNGYK
+791 FENNEYK
-798 SIEILDKPFT
+798 PIEILDKPFT

-825 EQIKKEFCIKK
+825 EQIKKEFCNKI
-836 NERETNKQGKSN
+836 ETTYIIYFK
-848 QFYKGVYMEL
+848 
-858 LNKLKNI
+858 
-865 DLNIT
+865 
-870 MKDAVKKLI
+870 
-879 EKEISECDKEAN
+879 

>member
-19 LLLYISFER
+19 LLLYICFER

-117 LMFAL
+117 LIFTLFYKL
-122 ICKVIFIL
+122 I
-130 PELKSTTKKVLHKI
+130 S
-144 KSIFEE
+144 SIFKKKKNEE
-150 KKLNESKPLHSIFLT
+150 IDDKDTIFLS
-165 DTPIVLPKEDILDY
+165 DTPIISDKKDILDY
-179 DNDVKQLVEQL
+179 ANDVKQLAEQL

-203 TSSWGTGKSSYLNML
+203 TSSWGSGKSSYLNML
-218 KHYLRINNDFI
+218 KNYLSSNKDFI
-229 IIDFNP
+229 VIDFNP

-249 SVLQSKLKKYDY
+249 SVLQSKLKEYDY

-304 IAQIDKRIVIIIE
+304 ISQIDKRIVIVIE

-332 LIDANASFT
+332 LIDGNASFT

-377 IPVPRCPYSKI
+377 VPIPKRPYDKI
-388 YDYLIKTLI
+388 FNYLIETLT
-397 DKLHVEKEEIEKY
+397 DKLHIRKEEVEKYE
-410 KIVLAGLR
+410 IVLANHI
-418 EVLEKY
+418 EVLKKY

-429 DVKRFLNFF
+429 DVKRFLNLF
-438 IRPYQQVK
+438 IRSYQQVE

-454 FLVRI
+454 FLIRI
-459 IQYINE
+459 IQYKNE
-465 EEYIKLYRREYFED
+465 EEYVKLYKKEYFENEY
-479 PFSAFLSSSSELK
+479 FTEFK
-492 LKEDFEAETKDII
+492 LKENLNAETKEII
-505 EILFDREKTPASI
+505 RELFNKDKSLTSI
-518 NNSRFNQY
+518 NNHTMFDRY
-526 FENSVYGTKI
+526 FYNSVYGTLKI

-596 YCSTKNRGVYLVL
+596 YCSTRNRGVYLVL

-745 FVTPLVNG
+745 FVTPLVDG

-761 DLFKNKEELKKLIY
+761 DLFKNKKELKKLIY

>member
-117 LMFAL
+117 LIFNLFYKL
-122 ICKVIFIL
+122 I
-130 PELKSTTKKVLHKI
+130 S
-144 KSIFEE
+144 SIFKKKKNEE
-150 KKLNESKPLHSIFLT
+150 IDDKDTIFLS
-165 DTPIVLPKEDILDY
+165 DTPIISDKKDILDY
-179 DNDVKQLVEQL
+179 ANDVKQLAEQL

-203 TSSWGTGKSSYLNML
+203 TSSWGSGKSSYLNML
-218 KHYLRINNDFI
+218 KNYLSSNKDFI
-229 IIDFNP
+229 VIDFNP

-249 SVLQSKLKKYDY
+249 SVLQSKLKEYDY

-304 IAQIDKRIVIIIE
+304 ISQIDKRIVIVIE

-332 LIDANASFT
+332 LIDGNASFT

-377 IPVPRCPYSKI
+377 VPIPKRPYDKI
-388 YDYLIKTLI
+388 FNYLIETLT
-397 DKLHVEKEEIEKY
+397 DKLHIRKEEVEKYE
-410 KIVLAGLR
+410 IVLANHI
-418 EVLEKY
+418 EVLKKY

-429 DVKRFLNFF
+429 DVKRFLNLF
-438 IRPYQQVK
+438 IRSYQQVE

-454 FLVRI
+454 FLIRI
-459 IQYINE
+459 IQYKNE
-465 EEYIKLYRREYFED
+465 EEYVKLYKKEYFENEY
-479 PFSAFLSSSSELK
+479 FTEFLPSEFK
-492 LKEDFEAETKDII
+492 LKENLNAETEEIIRELFNKDKS
-505 EILFDREKTPASI
+505 LTSI
-518 NNSRFNQY
+518 NNHTMFDRY
-526 FENSVYGTKI
+526 FYNSVYGTLKI

-622 RLYKDINQDYYYDWL
+622 RLYKYINQDYYDWL

-745 FVTPLVNG
+745 FVTPLVDG

-761 DLFKNKEELKKLIY
+761 DLFKNKEELKELIY

-791 FENNGYK
+791 FENNEYK
-798 SIEILDKPFT
+798 PIEILDRTFEQIEK
-808 QMVNDN
+808 DN
-814 LEREIKRLKEI
+814 LEREVEKLREI
-825 EQIKKEFCIKK
+825 EKIKEDFNIRK
-836 NERETNKQGKSN
+836 NKREANEQEKSK
-848 QFYKGVYMEL
+848 QFYKGVYIEL
-858 LNKLKNI
+858 LNKLESIK
-865 DLNIT
+865 LNIT

-879 EKEISECDKEAN
+879 EKEIFECDKETN

>member
-117 LMFAL
+117 LIFTLFYKL
-122 ICKVIFIL
+122 I
-130 PELKSTTKKVLHKI
+130 S
-144 KSIFEE
+144 SIFKKKKNEE
-150 KKLNESKPLHSIFLT
+150 IDDKDTIFLS
-165 DTPIVLPKEDILDY
+165 DTPIISDKKDILDY
-179 DNDVKQLVEQL
+179 ANDVKQLAEQL

-203 TSSWGTGKSSYLNML
+203 TSSWGSGKSSYLNML
-218 KHYLRINNDFI
+218 KNYLSSNKDFI
-229 IIDFNP
+229 VIDFNP

-240 PQDIQKDFF
+240 PKDIQKDFF
-249 SVLQSKLKKYDY
+249 SVLQSKLKEYDY

-304 IAQIDKRIVIIIE
+304 ISQIDKRIVIVIE

-332 LIDANASFT
+332 LIDGNASFT

-377 IPVPRCPYSKI
+377 VPIPKRPYDKI
-388 YDYLIKTLI
+388 FNYLIETLT
-397 DKLHVEKEEIEKY
+397 DKLHIRKEEVEKYE
-410 KIVLAGLR
+410 IVLANHI
-418 EVLEKY
+418 EVLKKY

-429 DVKRFLNFF
+429 DVKRFLNLF
-438 IRPYQQVK
+438 IRSYQQVE

-454 FLVRI
+454 FLIRI
-459 IQYINE
+459 IQYKNE
-465 EEYIKLYRREYFED
+465 EEYVKLYKKEYFENED
-479 PFSAFLSSSSELK
+479 FTDFSPSEFK
-492 LKEDFEAETKDII
+492 LKENLNAETEEIIRELFNKDKS
-505 EILFDREKTPASI
+505 LTSI
-518 NNSRFNQY
+518 NNHTMFDRY
-526 FENSVYGTKI
+526 FYNSVYGTLKI

-731 YEAIKK
+731 YEVIKK

-761 DLFKNKEELKKLIY
+761 DLFKNKEELKKLIDK
-775 NTDFENKFLVR
+775 TDFENKFLVR
-786 NFWEL
+786 NFWKL
-791 FENNGYK
+791 FENNEYK
-798 SIEILDKPFT
+798 PIEILDKPFT

-865 DLNIT
+865 NLNIT

>member
-117 LMFAL
+117 LIFTLFYKL
-122 ICKVIFIL
+122 I
-130 PELKSTTKKVLHKI
+130 S
-144 KSIFEE
+144 SIFKKKKNEE
-150 KKLNESKPLHSIFLT
+150 IDDKDTIFLS
-165 DTPIVLPKEDILDY
+165 DTPIISDKKDILDY
-179 DNDVKQLVEQL
+179 ANDVKQLAEQL

-203 TSSWGTGKSSYLNML
+203 TSSWGSGKSSYLNML
-218 KHYLRINNDFI
+218 KNYLSSNKDFI
-229 IIDFNP
+229 VIDFNP

-249 SVLQSKLKKYDY
+249 SVLQSKLKEYDY

-304 IAQIDKRIVIIIE
+304 ISQIDKRIVIVIE

-332 LIDANASFT
+332 LIDGNASFT

-377 IPVPRCPYSKI
+377 VPIPKRPYDKI
-388 YDYLIKTLI
+388 FNYLIETLT
-397 DKLHVEKEEIEKY
+397 DKLHIRKEEVEKYE
-410 KIVLAGLR
+410 IVLANHI
-418 EVLEKY
+418 EVLKKY

-429 DVKRFLNFF
+429 DVKRFLNLF
-438 IRPYQQVK
+438 IRSYQQVE

-454 FLVRI
+454 FLIRI
-459 IQYINE
+459 IQYKNE
-465 EEYIKLYRREYFED
+465 EEYVKLYKKEYFENEY
-479 PFSAFLSSSSELK
+479 FTEFLPSEFK
-492 LKEDFEAETKDII
+492 LKENLNAETEEIIRELFNKDKS
-505 EILFDREKTPASI
+505 LTSI
-518 NNSRFNQY
+518 NNHTMFDRY
-526 FENSVYGTKI
+526 FYNSVYGTLKI

-622 RLYKDINQDYYYDWL
+622 RLYKYINQDYYDWL

-682 LLDISKKALDDLLAN
+682 LLDISKKALYDYIN
-697 DEQVKQLH
+697 NEPCIGEKH
-705 LELLY
+705 LSLLY
-710 SCFSEIK
+710 SCFLKLENNTRKLDK
-717 DNVRVLDEE
+717 DACEKV
-726 YCKKI
+726 

-745 FVTPLVNG
+745 FVTPLVDG

-761 DLFKNKEELKKLIY
+761 DLFKNKEELKELIY

-791 FENNGYK
+791 FENNEYK
-798 SIEILDKPFT
+798 PIEILDRTFEQIEK
-808 QMVNDN
+808 DN
-814 LEREIKRLKEI
+814 LEREVEKLREI
-825 EQIKKEFCIKK
+825 EKIKEDFNIRK
-836 NERETNKQGKSN
+836 NKREANEQEKSK
-848 QFYKGVYMEL
+848 QFYKGVYIEL
-858 LNKLKNI
+858 LNKLESIK
-865 DLNIT
+865 LNIT

-879 EKEISECDKEAN
+879 EKEIFECDKETN

>member
-117 LMFAL
+117 LIFTLFYKL
-122 ICKVIFIL
+122 I
-130 PELKSTTKKVLHKI
+130 S
-144 KSIFEE
+144 SIFKKKKNEE
-150 KKLNESKPLHSIFLT
+150 IDDKDTIFLS
-165 DTPIVLPKEDILDY
+165 DTPIISDKEDILDY
-179 DNDVKQLVEQL
+179 ANDVKQLAEQL

-203 TSSWGTGKSSYLNML
+203 TSSWGSGKSSYLNML
-218 KHYLRINNDFI
+218 KNYLSSNKGFI
-229 IIDFNP
+229 VIDFNP

-249 SVLQSKLKKYDY
+249 SVLQSKLKEYDY

-304 IAQIDKRIVIIIE
+304 ISQIDKRIVIVIE
-317 DFDRL
+317 DLDRL
-322 LADEIIEVFK
+322 LADEIIEAFK
-332 LIDANASFT
+332 LIHGNASFT

-377 IPVPRCPYSKI
+377 VPIPKRPYDKI
-388 YDYLIKTLI
+388 FNYLIETLT
-397 DKLHVEKEEIEKY
+397 DKLHIRKEEVEKYE
-410 KIVLAGLR
+410 IVLANHI
-418 EVLEKY
+418 EVLKKY

-429 DVKRFLNFF
+429 DVKRFLNLF
-438 IRPYQQVK
+438 IRSYQQVE

-454 FLVRI
+454 FLIRI
-459 IQYINE
+459 IQYKNE
-465 EEYIKLYRREYFED
+465 EEYVKLFKKEYFENED
-479 PFSAFLSSSSELK
+479 FTNFLPSEFK
-492 LKEDFEAETKDII
+492 LKENLNAETEEIIRELFNKDKS
-505 EILFDREKTPASI
+505 LTSI
-518 NNSRFNQY
+518 NNHTMFDRY
-526 FENSVYGTKI
+526 FYNSVYGTLKI

-555 IKSYSQE
+555 IKLYSQE

-583 SKLERYLDIIVYI
+583 FKLERYLDIIVYI
-596 YCSTKNRGVYLVL
+596 YCLTKNRGAYLIL
-609 LSFIYKKTKNEIL
+609 LSFIYKKTKNEI
-622 RLYKDINQDYYYDWL
+622 NQDYYDGL
-637 ILSKLQGSYIKNMKY
+637 ISSKLQGFYIKNMNY
-652 PNYPNLTGSIISESI
+652 PNYPNITGSLISESI
-667 TNQTFRESIIFTKEK
+667 TNQTFSESIIFTKEQ
-682 LLDISKKALDDLLAN
+682 LLYISRKALYDYIN
-697 DEQVKQLH
+697 NEPCIGEKH
-705 LELLY
+705 LSLLY
-710 SCFSEIK
+710 SCFLKLENNTRKLDK
-717 DNVRVLDEE
+717 DACEKV
-726 YCKKI
+726 

-745 FVTPLVNG
+745 FVTPLVDG

-761 DLFKNKEELKKLIY
+761 DLFKNKEELKELIY
-775 NTDFENKFLVR
+775 NTDFENKFLIR

-791 FENNGYK
+791 FENNEYK
-798 SIEILDKPFT
+798 PIEILDKPFT

-825 EQIKKEFCIKK
+825 EQIKKNFCIKK

-865 DLNIT
+865 NLNIT

>member
-76 KAYWFS
+76 KAYWFP

-117 LMFAL
+117 LIFTLFYKL
-122 ICKVIFIL
+122 I
-130 PELKSTTKKVLHKI
+130 S
-144 KSIFEE
+144 SIFKKKKNEE
-150 KKLNESKPLHSIFLT
+150 IDDKDTIFLS
-165 DTPIVLPKEDILDY
+165 DTPIISDKKDILDY
-179 DNDVKQLVEQL
+179 ANDVKQLAEQL

-203 TSSWGTGKSSYLNML
+203 TSSWGSGKSSYLNML
-218 KHYLRINNDFI
+218 KNYLSSNKDFI
-229 IIDFNP
+229 VIDFNP

-249 SVLQSKLKKYDY
+249 SVLQSKLKEYDY

-304 IAQIDKRIVIIIE
+304 ISQIDKRIVIVIE

-332 LIDANASFT
+332 LIDGNASFT

-377 IPVPRCPYSKI
+377 VPIPKRPYDKI
-388 YDYLIKTLI
+388 FNYLIETLT
-397 DKLHVEKEEIEKY
+397 DKLHIRKEEVEKYE
-410 KIVLAGLR
+410 IVLANHI
-418 EVLEKY
+418 EVLKKY

-429 DVKRFLNFF
+429 DVKRFLNLF
-438 IRPYQQVK
+438 IRSYQQVE

-454 FLVRI
+454 FLIRI
-459 IQYINE
+459 IQYKNE
-465 EEYIKLYRREYFED
+465 EEYVKLYKKR
-479 PFSAFLSSSSELK
+479 
-492 LKEDFEAETKDII
+492 
-505 EILFDREKTPASI
+505 ILYR
-518 NNSRFNQY
+518 
-526 FENSVYGTKI
+526 
-536 TEMEKLL
+536 
-543 DEETTIE
+543 
-550 DVYSQ
+550 
-555 IKSYSQE
+555 
-562 VIHKDLVPFLEFK
+562 
-575 NILQFNSK
+575 
-583 SKLERYLDIIVYI
+583 
-596 YCSTKNRGVYLVL
+596 
-609 LSFIYKKTKNEIL
+609 
-622 RLYKDINQDYYYDWL
+622 
-637 ILSKLQGSYIKNMKY
+637 
-652 PNYPNLTGSIISESI
+652 ISPI
-667 TNQTFRESIIFTKEK
+667 
-682 LLDISKKALDDLLAN
+682 
-697 DEQVKQLH
+697 
-705 LELLY
+705 
-710 SCFSEIK
+710 
-717 DNVRVLDEE
+717 RV
-726 YCKKI
+726 
-731 YEAIKK
+731 
-737 EPKCFLNE
+737 
-745 FVTPLVNG
+745 
-753 VRAPLFWE
+753 
-761 DLFKNKEELKKLIY
+761 
-775 NTDFENKFLVR
+775 
-786 NFWEL
+786 
-791 FENNGYK
+791 
-798 SIEILDKPFT
+798 
-808 QMVNDN
+808 
-814 LEREIKRLKEI
+814 
-825 EQIKKEFCIKK
+825 
-836 NERETNKQGKSN
+836 
-848 QFYKGVYMEL
+848 
-858 LNKLKNI
+858 
-865 DLNIT
+865 
-870 MKDAVKKLI
+870 
-879 EKEISECDKEAN
+879 

>member
-117 LMFAL
+117 LIFTLFYKL
-122 ICKVIFIL
+122 I
-130 PELKSTTKKVLHKI
+130 S
-144 KSIFEE
+144 SIFKKKKNEE
-150 KKLNESKPLHSIFLT
+150 IDDKDTIFLS
-165 DTPIVLPKEDILDY
+165 DTPIISDKKDILDY
-179 DNDVKQLVEQL
+179 ANDVKQLVEQL

-203 TSSWGTGKSSYLNML
+203 TSSWGSGKSSYLNML
-218 KHYLRINNDFI
+218 KNYLSSNKDFI
-229 IIDFNP
+229 VIDFNP

-249 SVLQSKLKKYDY
+249 SVLQSKLKEYDY

-304 IAQIDKRIVIIIE
+304 ISQIDKRIVIVIE

-332 LIDANASFT
+332 LIDGNASFT

-377 IPVPRCPYSKI
+377 VPIPKRPYDKI
-388 YDYLIKTLI
+388 FNYLIETLT
-397 DKLHVEKEEIEKY
+397 DKLHIRKEEVEKYE
-410 KIVLAGLR
+410 IVLANHI
-418 EVLEKY
+418 EVLKKY

-429 DVKRFLNFF
+429 DVKRFLNLF
-438 IRPYQQVK
+438 IRSYQQVE

-454 FLVRI
+454 FLIRI
-459 IQYINE
+459 IQYKNE
-465 EEYIKLYRREYFED
+465 EEYVKLYKKEYFENED
-479 PFSAFLSSSSELK
+479 FTDFSPSEFK
-492 LKEDFEAETKDII
+492 LKENLNAETEEIIRELFNKDKS
-505 EILFDREKTPASI
+505 LTSI
-518 NNSRFNQY
+518 NNHTMFDRY
-526 FENSVYGTKI
+526 FYNSVYGTLKI

-761 DLFKNKEELKKLIY
+761 DLFKNKEELKKLIDK
-775 NTDFENKFLVR
+775 TDFENKFLVR
-786 NFWEL
+786 NFWKL
-791 FENNGYK
+791 FENNEYK
-798 SIEILDKPFT
+798 PIEILDKPFT

-836 NERETNKQGKSN
+836 NERETNEQGKSN

-865 DLNIT
+865 NLNIT

>member
-117 LMFAL
+117 LIFTLFYKL
-122 ICKVIFIL
+122 I
-130 PELKSTTKKVLHKI
+130 S
-144 KSIFEE
+144 SIFKKKKNEE
-150 KKLNESKPLHSIFLT
+150 IDDKDTIFLS
-165 DTPIVLPKEDILDY
+165 DTPIISDKKDILDY
-179 DNDVKQLVEQL
+179 ANDVKQLVEQL

-203 TSSWGTGKSSYLNML
+203 TSSWGSGKSSYLNML
-218 KHYLRINNDFI
+218 KNYLSSNKDFI
-229 IIDFNP
+229 VIDFNP

-249 SVLQSKLKKYDY
+249 SVLQSKLKEYDY

-304 IAQIDKRIVIIIE
+304 ISQIDKRIVIVIE

-332 LIDANASFT
+332 LIDGNASFT

-377 IPVPRCPYSKI
+377 VPIPKRPYDKI
-388 YDYLIKTLI
+388 FNYLIETLT
-397 DKLHVEKEEIEKY
+397 DKLHIRKEEVEKYE
-410 KIVLAGLR
+410 IVLANHI
-418 EVLEKY
+418 EVLKKY

-429 DVKRFLNFF
+429 DVKRFLNLF
-438 IRPYQQVK
+438 IRSYQQVE

-454 FLVRI
+454 FFIRI
-459 IQYINE
+459 IQYKNE
-465 EEYIKLYRREYFED
+465 EEYVKLYKKEYFENED
-479 PFSAFLSSSSELK
+479 FTDFSPSEFK
-492 LKEDFEAETKDII
+492 LKENLNAETEEIIRELFNKDKS
-505 EILFDREKTPASI
+505 LTSI
-518 NNSRFNQY
+518 NNHTMFDRY
-526 FENSVYGTKI
+526 FYNSVYGTLKI

-667 TNQTFRESIIFTKEK
+667 INQTFRESIIFTKEK

-761 DLFKNKEELKKLIY
+761 DLFKNKEELKKLIDK
-775 NTDFENKFLVR
+775 TDFENKFLVR

-791 FENNGYK
+791 FENNEYK
-798 SIEILDKPFT
+798 PIEILDKPFT

>member
-101 ILFFCFVGY
+101 IIFFCFVGY

-117 LMFAL
+117 LIFTLFYKL
-122 ICKVIFIL
+122 I
-130 PELKSTTKKVLHKI
+130 S
-144 KSIFEE
+144 SIFKKKKNEE
-150 KKLNESKPLHSIFLT
+150 IDDKDTIFLS
-165 DTPIVLPKEDILDY
+165 DTPIISDKKDILDY
-179 DNDVKQLVEQL
+179 ANDVKQLAEQL

-203 TSSWGTGKSSYLNML
+203 TSSWGSGKSSYLNML
-218 KHYLRINNDFI
+218 KNYLSSNKDFI
-229 IIDFNP
+229 VIDFNP

-304 IAQIDKRIVIIIE
+304 ISQIDKRIVIVIE

-332 LIDANASFT
+332 LIDGNASFT

-377 IPVPRCPYSKI
+377 VPIPKRPYDKI
-388 YDYLIKTLI
+388 FNYIIETLT
-397 DKLHVEKEEIEKY
+397 DKLHIRKEEVEKYE
-410 KIVLAGLR
+410 IVLANHI
-418 EVLEKY
+418 EVLKKY

-429 DVKRFLNFF
+429 DVKRFLNLF
-438 IRPYQQVK
+438 IRSYQQVE

-454 FLVRI
+454 FLIRI
-459 IQYINE
+459 IQYKNE
-465 EEYIKLYRREYFED
+465 EEYVKLYKKEYFENEY
-479 PFSAFLSSSSELK
+479 FTEFK
-492 LKEDFEAETKDII
+492 LKENLNAETEEIIRELFNKDKS
-505 EILFDREKTPASI
+505 LTSI
-518 NNSRFNQY
+518 NNHTMFDRY
-526 FENSVYGTKI
+526 FYNSVYGTLKI

-761 DLFKNKEELKKLIY
+761 DLFKNKEELKKLIDK
-775 NTDFENKFLVR
+775 TDFENKFLVR
-786 NFWEL
+786 NFWKL
-791 FENNGYK
+791 FENNEYK
-798 SIEILDKPFT
+798 PIEILDKPFT

-865 DLNIT
+865 NLNIT

>member
-117 LMFAL
+117 LIFTLFYKL
-122 ICKVIFIL
+122 I
-130 PELKSTTKKVLHKI
+130 S
-144 KSIFEE
+144 SIFKKKKNEE
-150 KKLNESKPLHSIFLT
+150 IDDKDTIFLS
-165 DTPIVLPKEDILDY
+165 DTPIISDKKDILDY
-179 DNDVKQLVEQL
+179 ANDVKQLAEQL

-203 TSSWGTGKSSYLNML
+203 TSSWGSGKSSYLNML
-218 KHYLRINNDFI
+218 KNYLSSNKDFI
-229 IIDFNP
+229 VIDFNP

-249 SVLQSKLKKYDY
+249 SVLQSKLKEYDY

-304 IAQIDKRIVIIIE
+304 ISQIDKRIVIVIE

-332 LIDANASFT
+332 LIDGNASFT

-377 IPVPRCPYSKI
+377 VPIPKRPYDKI
-388 YDYLIKTLI
+388 FNYLIETLT
-397 DKLHVEKEEIEKY
+397 DKLHIRKEEVEKYE
-410 KIVLAGLR
+410 IVLANHI
-418 EVLEKY
+418 EVLKKY

-429 DVKRFLNFF
+429 DVKRFLNLF
-438 IRPYQQVK
+438 IRSYQQVE

-454 FLVRI
+454 FLIRI
-459 IQYINE
+459 IQYKNE
-465 EEYIKLYRREYFED
+465 EEYVKLYKKEYFENED
-479 PFSAFLSSSSELK
+479 FTDFSPSEFK
-492 LKEDFEAETKDII
+492 LKENLNAETEEIIRELFNKDKS
-505 EILFDREKTPASI
+505 LTSI
-518 NNSRFNQY
+518 NNHTMFDRY
-526 FENSVYGTKI
+526 FYNSVYGTLKI

-575 NILQFNSK
+575 NILQFNCK
-583 SKLERYLDIIVYI
+583 FKLERYLDIIVYI
-596 YCSTKNRGVYLVL
+596 YCLTKNRGAYLIL
-609 LSFIYKKTKNEIL
+609 LSFIYKKTKNEI
-622 RLYKDINQDYYYDWL
+622 NQDYYDGL

-652 PNYPNLTGSIISESI
+652 PNYPNFTGSIISESI
-667 TNQTFRESIIFTKEK
+667 TNQTFRESIIFTKEE
-682 LLDISKKALDDLLAN
+682 LLDISKKALYDYIN
-697 DEQVKQLH
+697 NEPCIGEKH
-705 LELLY
+705 LSLLY
-710 SCFSEIK
+710 SCFLKLENNTRKLDK
-717 DNVRVLDEE
+717 DACEKV
-726 YCKKI
+726 

-761 DLFKNKEELKKLIY
+761 DLFKNKEELKKLIDK
-775 NTDFENKFLVR
+775 TDFENKFLVI
-786 NFWEL
+786 NFWKL
-791 FENNGYK
+791 FENNEYK
-798 SIEILDKPFT
+798 PIEILDKPFT

>member
-101 ILFFCFVGY
+101 IIFFCFVGY

-117 LMFAL
+117 LIFTLFYKL
-122 ICKVIFIL
+122 I
-130 PELKSTTKKVLHKI
+130 S
-144 KSIFEE
+144 SIFKKKKNEE
-150 KKLNESKPLHSIFLT
+150 IDDKDTIFLS
-165 DTPIVLPKEDILDY
+165 DTPIISDKKDILDY
-179 DNDVKQLVEQL
+179 ANDVKQLAEQL

-203 TSSWGTGKSSYLNML
+203 TSSWGSGKSSYLNML
-218 KHYLRINNDFI
+218 KNYLSSNKDFI
-229 IIDFNP
+229 VIDFNP

-249 SVLQSKLKKYDY
+249 SVLQSKLKEYDY

-304 IAQIDKRIVIIIE
+304 ISQIDKRIVIVIE

-332 LIDANASFT
+332 LIDGNASFT

-377 IPVPRCPYSKI
+377 VPIPKRPYDKI
-388 YDYLIKTLI
+388 FNYIIETLT
-397 DKLHVEKEEIEKY
+397 DKLHIRKEEVEKYE
-410 KIVLAGLR
+410 IVLANHI
-418 EVLEKY
+418 EVLKKY

-429 DVKRFLNFF
+429 DVKRFLNLF
-438 IRPYQQVK
+438 IRSYQQVE
-446 GEVEFRDY
+446 GEVEFREY
-454 FLVRI
+454 FLIRI
-459 IQYINE
+459 IQYKNE
-465 EEYIKLYRREYFED
+465 EEYVKLYKKEYFENEY
-479 PFSAFLSSSSELK
+479 FTEFK
-492 LKEDFEAETKDII
+492 LKENLNAETEEIIRELFNKDKS
-505 EILFDREKTPASI
+505 LTSI
-518 NNSRFNQY
+518 NNHTMFDRY
-526 FENSVYGTKI
+526 FYNSVYGTLKI

-761 DLFKNKEELKKLIY
+761 DLFKNKEELKKLIDK
-775 NTDFENKFLVR
+775 TDFENKFLVR
-786 NFWEL
+786 NFWKL
-791 FENNGYK
+791 FENNEYK
-798 SIEILDKPFT
+798 PIEILDKPFT

-865 DLNIT
+865 NLNIT

>member
-1 MKNIFAKYAPT
+1 M
-12 TLITSIL
+12 
-19 LLLYISFER
+19 
-28 EIIENFDRFIIP
+28 
-40 VFSIMRF
+40 
-47 NIITK
+47 
-52 ILFCIIISIFLFSF
+52 
-66 FRFKWYKGNE
+66 
-76 KAYWFS
+76 
-82 FVIILMY
+82 
-89 GYYCWYEKLYAP
+89 
-101 ILFFCFVGY
+101 
-110 TDVLIGI
+110 
-117 LMFAL
+117 
-122 ICKVIFIL
+122 
-130 PELKSTTKKVLHKI
+130 
-144 KSIFEE
+144 
-150 KKLNESKPLHSIFLT
+150 
-165 DTPIVLPKEDILDY
+165 
-179 DNDVKQLVEQL
+179 
-190 KIISS
+190 
-195 EYSYSVGI
+195 
-203 TSSWGTGKSSYLNML
+203 
-218 KHYLRINNDFI
+218 
-229 IIDFNP
+229 
-235 RHSYT
+235 
-240 PQDIQKDFF
+240 
-249 SVLQSKLKKYDY
+249 
-261 RFTYIFK
+261 
-268 NYLKA
+268 
-273 LSIIESKFL
+273 
-282 SSLFELHKIW
+282 
-292 DVKSEKEKLNDL
+292 KSEKEKLNDL
-304 IAQIDKRIVIIIE
+304 ISQIDKRIVIVIE

-332 LIDANASFT
+332 LIDGNASFT

-377 IPVPRCPYSKI
+377 VPIPKRPYDKI
-388 YDYLIKTLI
+388 FNYLIETLT
-397 DKLHVEKEEIEKY
+397 DKLHIRKEEVEKYE
-410 KIVLAGLR
+410 IVLANHI
-418 EVLEKY
+418 EVLKKY

-429 DVKRFLNFF
+429 DVKRFLNLF
-438 IRPYQQVK
+438 IRSYQQVE

-454 FLVRI
+454 FLIRI
-459 IQYINE
+459 IQYKNE
-465 EEYIKLYRREYFED
+465 EEYVKLYKKEYFTE
-479 PFSAFLSSSSELK
+479 FLPSEFK
-492 LKEDFEAETKDII
+492 LKENLNAETEEIIRELFNKDKS
-505 EILFDREKTPASI
+505 LTSI
-518 NNSRFNQY
+518 NNHTMFDRY
-526 FENSVYGTKI
+526 FYNSVYGTLKI

-609 LSFIYKKTKNEIL
+609 LSFINKKTKNEIL
-622 RLYKDINQDYYYDWL
+622 RLYKDINQDYYYYDWL

-667 TNQTFRESIIFTKEK
+667 TNQTFRESIIFTKEE
-682 LLDISKKALDDLLAN
+682 LLDISKKALYDYIN
-697 DEQVKQLH
+697 NEPCIGEKH
-705 LELLY
+705 LSLLY
-710 SCFSEIK
+710 SCFLKLENNTRKLDK
-717 DNVRVLDEE
+717 DACEKV
-726 YCKKI
+726 

-761 DLFKNKEELKKLIY
+761 DLFKNKEELKKLIDK
-775 NTDFENKFLVR
+775 TDFENKFLVR
-786 NFWEL
+786 NFWKL
-791 FENNGYK
+791 FENNEYK
-798 SIEILDKPFT
+798 PIEILDKPFT

>member
-117 LMFAL
+117 LIFTLFYKL
-122 ICKVIFIL
+122 I
-130 PELKSTTKKVLHKI
+130 S
-144 KSIFEE
+144 SIFKKKKNEE
-150 KKLNESKPLHSIFLT
+150 IDDKDTIFLS
-165 DTPIVLPKEDILDY
+165 DTPIISDKKDILDY
-179 DNDVKQLVEQL
+179 ANDVKQLAEQL

-203 TSSWGTGKSSYLNML
+203 TSSWGSGKSSYLNML
-218 KHYLRINNDFI
+218 KNYLSSNKDFI
-229 IIDFNP
+229 VIDFNP

-240 PQDIQKDFF
+240 PKDIQKDFF
-249 SVLQSKLKKYDY
+249 SVLQSKLKEYDY

-304 IAQIDKRIVIIIE
+304 ISQIDKRIVIVIE

-332 LIDANASFT
+332 LIDGNASFT

-377 IPVPRCPYSKI
+377 VPIPKRPYDKI
-388 YDYLIKTLI
+388 FNYLIETLT
-397 DKLHVEKEEIEKY
+397 DKLHIRKEEVEKYE
-410 KIVLAGLR
+410 IVLANHI
-418 EVLEKY
+418 EVLKKY

-429 DVKRFLNFF
+429 DVKRFLNLF
-438 IRPYQQVK
+438 IRSYQQVE

-454 FLVRI
+454 FLIRI
-459 IQYINE
+459 IQYKNE
-465 EEYIKLYRREYFED
+465 EEYVKLYKKEYFENEY
-479 PFSAFLSSSSELK
+479 FTEFLPSEFK
-492 LKEDFEAETKDII
+492 LKENLNAETEEIIRELFNKDKS
-505 EILFDREKTPASI
+505 LTSI
-518 NNSRFNQY
+518 NNHTMFDRY
-526 FENSVYGTKI
+526 FYNSVYGTLKI

-596 YCSTKNRGVYLVL
+596 YCSTRNRGVYLVL
-609 LSFIYKKTKNEIL
+609 LSFIYKKTKNEI
-622 RLYKDINQDYYYDWL
+622 KDINQDYYDWL

-761 DLFKNKEELKKLIY
+761 DLFKNKKELKKLIY

-865 DLNIT
+865 NLNIT

>member
-12 TLITSIL
+12 ALIISIL
-19 LLLYISFER
+19 LLLYVSFER

-117 LMFAL
+117 LIFTLFYKL
-122 ICKVIFIL
+122 I
-130 PELKSTTKKVLHKI
+130 S
-144 KSIFEE
+144 SIFKKKKNEE
-150 KKLNESKPLHSIFLT
+150 IDDKDTIFLS
-165 DTPIVLPKEDILDY
+165 DTPIISDKKDILDY
-179 DNDVKQLVEQL
+179 ANDVKQLAEQL

-203 TSSWGTGKSSYLNML
+203 TSSWGSGKSSYLNML
-218 KHYLRINNDFI
+218 KNYLSSNKDFI
-229 IIDFNP
+229 VIDFNP

-249 SVLQSKLKKYDY
+249 SVLQSKLKEYDY

-304 IAQIDKRIVIIIE
+304 ISQIDKRIVIVIE

-377 IPVPRCPYSKI
+377 VPIPKRPYDKI
-388 YDYLIKTLI
+388 FNYLIETLT
-397 DKLHVEKEEIEKY
+397 DKLHIRKEEVEKYE
-410 KIVLAGLR
+410 IVLANHI
-418 EVLEKY
+418 EVLKKY

-429 DVKRFLNFF
+429 DVKRFLNLF
-438 IRPYQQVK
+438 IRSYQQVE

-454 FLVRI
+454 FLIRI
-459 IQYINE
+459 IQYKNE
-465 EEYIKLYRREYFED
+465 EEYVKLYKKEYFENEY
-479 PFSAFLSSSSELK
+479 FTEFK
-492 LKEDFEAETKDII
+492 LKENLNAETEEIIRELFNKDKS
-505 EILFDREKTPASI
+505 LTSI
-518 NNSRFNQY
+518 NNHTMFDRY
-526 FENSVYGTKI
+526 FYNSVYGTLKI

-761 DLFKNKEELKKLIY
+761 DLFKNKEELKKLIDK
-775 NTDFENKFLVR
+775 TDFENKFLVR
-786 NFWEL
+786 NFWKL
-791 FENNGYK
+791 FENNEYK
-798 SIEILDKPFT
+798 PIEILDKPFT

>member
-117 LMFAL
+117 LIFTLFYKL
-122 ICKVIFIL
+122 I
-130 PELKSTTKKVLHKI
+130 S
-144 KSIFEE
+144 SIFKKKKNEE
-150 KKLNESKPLHSIFLT
+150 IDDKDTIFLS
-165 DTPIVLPKEDILDY
+165 DTPIISDKKDILDY
-179 DNDVKQLVEQL
+179 ANDVKQLAEQL

-203 TSSWGTGKSSYLNML
+203 TSSWGSGKSSYLNML
-218 KHYLRINNDFI
+218 KNYLSSNKDFI
-229 IIDFNP
+229 VIDFNP

-240 PQDIQKDFF
+240 PKDIQKDFF
-249 SVLQSKLKKYDY
+249 SVLQSKLKEYDY

-304 IAQIDKRIVIIIE
+304 ISQIDKRIVIVIE

-332 LIDANASFT
+332 LIDGNASFT

-377 IPVPRCPYSKI
+377 VPIPKRPYDKI
-388 YDYLIKTLI
+388 FNYLIETLT
-397 DKLHVEKEEIEKY
+397 DKLHIRKEEVEKYE
-410 KIVLAGLR
+410 IVLANHI
-418 EVLEKY
+418 EVLKKY

-429 DVKRFLNFF
+429 DVKRFLNLF
-438 IRPYQQVK
+438 IRSYQQVE

-454 FLVRI
+454 FLIRI
-459 IQYINE
+459 IQYKNE
-465 EEYIKLYRREYFED
+465 EEYVKLYKKEYFENEY
-479 PFSAFLSSSSELK
+479 FTEFLPSEFK
-492 LKEDFEAETKDII
+492 LKENLNAETEEIIRELFNKDKS
-505 EILFDREKTPASI
+505 LTSI
-518 NNSRFNQY
+518 NNHTMFDRY
-526 FENSVYGTKI
+526 FYNSVYGTLKI

-555 IKSYSQE
+555 IKPYSQE

-596 YCSTKNRGVYLVL
+596 YCSTRNRGVYLVL
-609 LSFIYKKTKNEIL
+609 LSFIYKKTKNEI
-622 RLYKDINQDYYYDWL
+622 KDINQDYYDWL

-667 TNQTFRESIIFTKEK
+667 NNQTFRESIIFTKEK

-745 FVTPLVNG
+745 FVTPLVDG

-761 DLFKNKEELKKLIY
+761 DLFKNKKELKKLIY

-865 DLNIT
+865 NLNIT